1 MKIDLNLKIEEATSA
16 ADWVT
21 NNRISAIQKEKSKK
35 LPELQSKRL
44 DEEEEELLNQVK
56 ASYTASDLKGLKV
69 MHEHKDFQ
77 EGKEIILTL
86 ADTDILERDEYG
98 KPVGLKEDE
107 DVLENVNMADN
118 DRKIARDKTI
128 KRSRQPVYSGIDD
141 YEFVVKNG

>member
-69 MHEHKDFQ
+69 
-77 EGKEIILTL
+77 L
-86 ADTDILERDEYG
+86 DIL
-98 KPVGLKEDE
+98 
-107 DVLENVNMADN
+107 
-118 DRKIARDKTI
+118 
-128 KRSRQPVYSGIDD
+128 
-141 YEFVVKNG
+141 